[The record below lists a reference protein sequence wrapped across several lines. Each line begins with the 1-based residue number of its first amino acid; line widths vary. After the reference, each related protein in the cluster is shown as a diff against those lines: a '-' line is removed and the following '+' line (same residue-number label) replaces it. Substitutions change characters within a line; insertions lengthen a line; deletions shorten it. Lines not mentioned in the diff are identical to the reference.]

1 MVVVTACGG
10 GTPPS
15 AQAPASQA
23 PASQAPAA
31 PVATAAP
38 ATPAPAPSSWTMPD
52 LVGENLQDAQN
63 AIQRLTGY
71 AIPITT
77 SHDATGNGRNQ
88 ISDRNWKV
96 CSQNVDAGTSIS
108 PGTQIDF
115 GAVKLDES
123 C

>member
-1 MVVVTACGG
+1 
-10 GTPPS
+10 
-15 AQAPASQA
+15 
-23 PASQAPAA
+23 
-31 PVATAAP
+31 
-38 ATPAPAPSSWTMPD
+38 MPD
-52 LVGENLQDAQN
+52 LVGENLQDTQN

-96 CSQNVDAGTSIS
+96 CSQNIAAGKVVPVDTEL
-108 PGTQIDF
+108 DF